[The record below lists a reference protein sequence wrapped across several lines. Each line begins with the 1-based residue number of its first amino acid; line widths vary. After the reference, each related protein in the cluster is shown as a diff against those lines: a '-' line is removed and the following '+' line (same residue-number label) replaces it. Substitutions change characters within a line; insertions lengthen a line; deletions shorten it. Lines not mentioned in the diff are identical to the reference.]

1 VYGRE
6 REASLKPIE
15 ILTGWAIARSAY
27 GKTALVLDVRI
38 SPSKHNTLKILKLEE
53 NLQTNN
59 FSKGS
64 FRTRMYSQLI
74 TQSESI

>member
-1 VYGRE
+1 M
-6 REASLKPIE
+6 SNC
-15 ILTGWAIARSAY
+15 WSAY

-59 FSKGS
+59 LSKGS
-64 FRTRMYSQLI
+64 VRIRMHNQLI
-74 TQSESI
+74 TQSESISEIHRDIKGS